1 MDAKQD
7 VCLFSRKSM
16 ELSGIEEVASFTES
30 EITLSSVLGMI
41 AIDGS
46 NLKIE
51 SFSTENG
58 ELKIVGDIDG
68 FYYFGKKDHTE
79 KRGLF
84 AKLFR

>member
-7 VCLFSRKSM
+7 VCLYSRKMM
-16 ELSGIEEVASFTES
+16 ELCGIDEVLSFTDS

-41 AIDGS
+41 AIEGN

-51 SFSTENG
+51 NFSTENG
-58 ELKIVGDIDG
+58 SLKIVGEIDS
-68 FYYFGKKDHTE
+68 FYYFGKKDGSE
-79 KRGLF
+79 KHGLF